1 MEPEN
6 KKLKQ
11 DHCDFCSLYHY
22 DLCNSLLIHN
32 TTKII
37 INQLC
42 TENLI
47 KESLNIS
54 YDDNS
59 IILINTKENFIYFN
73 NKYIVIT
80 KYNNRYIFFIVA
92 NKKLSIDDIMYN
104 NVLQNIRYTEFDEI
118 PNHLDEDF
126 NLYIIADSHNKYYL
140 HKLIRYYDINNIEY
154 KTLFEI
160 LDNDYIYDERKLLYY
175 FISQESLLYYYD

>member
-11 DHCDFCSLYHY
+11 DICYFCSLYDY

-47 KESLNIS
+47 KESLNMS
-54 YDDNS
+54 YDDDS
-59 IILINTKENFIYFN
+59 KVLINTKENFIYLH
-73 NKYIVIT
+73 NKYIIIT
-80 KYNNRYIFFIVA
+80 KYNNRYLSFIVA
-92 NKKLSIDDIMYN
+92 NQKLEIDNELYD
-104 NVLQNIRYTEFDEI
+104 NVLQNTRYVDFDEI

-126 NLYIIADSHNKYYL
+126 NIYIIADSHNKYYL
-140 HKLIRYYDINNIEY
+140 HKLIRYYDINDIKY
-154 KTLFEI
+154 KLLSDIF
-160 LDNDYIYDERKLLYY
+160 DNDYIFDERKLQYN
-175 FISQESLLYYYD
+175 FISEESLLYYYK

>member
-11 DHCDFCSLYHY
+11 DTCYFCSLYDY
-22 DLCNSLLIHN
+22 DLCNLLLIHN
-32 TTKII
+32 TRKII

-54 YDDNS
+54 YDDDS
-59 IILINTKENFIYFN
+59 IVLINTKENFIYIN

-80 KYNNRYIFFIVA
+80 KYNNRYLSFIAA
-92 NKKLSIDDIMYN
+92 NQKLEIDNELYD
-104 NVLQNIRYTEFDEI
+104 NVLQNTRYVDFDEI

-140 HKLIRYYDINNIEY
+140 HKLIRYYDINNIKY
-154 KTLFEI
+154 KLLSDIF
-160 LDNDYIYDERKLLYY
+160 DNDYIYDERKSVYN
-175 FISQESLLYYYD
+175 FISEESLKYYYE